1 MTGRQPSYSD
11 SFFFMPDREL
21 APLAPLAPLPVRN
34 KYVKRCISFMLHI
47 AFIGVFETIFFFA
60 IVSKSEDYGIQTTV
74 ESYLAGTL
82 AKCSS
87 WPPNTTAA
95 VSELLAALL
104 NATHILADAQKAAAA
119 RTAYNNILQVQ
130 AWVYV
135 SVLVLVLSIAA
146 FAAKYRKLRLNW
158 RLILGDNVCMILMLG
173 LYEYFFFRTI
183 IYNYKSLSTQ
193 ELDGILVR
201 QLEDTCGLATTS

>member
-11 SFFFMPDREL
+11 SFFFMPEQ
-21 APLAPLAPLPVRN
+21 PLAPLAPLPVRN

-74 ESYLAGTL
+74 ESYFAGTL
-82 AKCSS
+82 ASCSS

-95 VSELLAALL
+95 VSELLNFLL
-104 NATHILADAQKAAAA
+104 NATHALADAQKAAVA
-119 RTAYNNILQVQ
+119 RTAYNNVLQLQ
-130 AWVYV
+130 AWIYV
-135 SVLVLVLSIAA
+135 AILLLTLSISA
-146 FAAKYRKLRLNW
+146 FAAKYRKIRLNW
-158 RLILGDNVCMILMLG
+158 TIIFADNVCMILMLG

-193 ELDGILVR
+193 ELDGMLIG
-201 QLEDTCGLATTS
+201 QLESRCALAATTS